1 MTVEAQPASRIPA
14 RLNSGA
20 KRNLSVKKVGSARIR
35 LIAYFRAILWNR
47 VPENPLL
54 PGDINFSGTLTA
66 VQTKVLDLPYGATL
80 GAREIDGESDA
91 ANTV

>member
-1 MTVEAQPASRIPA
+1 VTVDAQPASRIPA
-14 RLNSGA
+14 RLSSGA

-66 VQTKVLDLPYGATL
+66 VQTKVLDLPHGATL
-80 GAREIDGESDA
+80 GAREIDGESGA
-91 ANTV
+91 GNSA